1 MTPIA
6 RPRLYRCILVT
17 VVILTVT
24 AAAVGALTWRPSI
37 PTIAPPGRGSF
48 TTAEVA
54 RGAALAALGDCAVCH
69 TAVNGRPYA
78 GGRGISTPFG
88 IVYATNITPDADT
101 GIGRWSLDAFRRAM
115 RDGIDRAGRHLY
127 PVLPYP
133 HFTRATDDDITA
145 MYAFLMTRTPSR
157 QQAPPNAL
165 SFPFSWRPLLAGWN
179 LLFLRPGVWRPDP
192 AKAAAWNRGAYLVEA
207 ISHCGA
213 CHTPH
218 NLLGAEKG
226 SQALA
231 GGEAEGWYAPALQA
245 GSPAPVS
252 WSADALTT
260 YLRTGFEGA
269 HGPAA
274 GPMMPVTHQLA
285 TLPDADV
292 RAIAVYIASFMPPGR
307 VSPSGLPYGGLP
319 QTDAAGPATP
329 RPRSIA
335 DLEAKPIFDGA
346 CGACHAADAPMRHA
360 GAPSLALSTAINAPT
375 SRGVVEVILH
385 GLPWREGHAGPY
397 MPAFAAALTDAQ
409 VAALTAYLRARY
421 SDRPAWQDVQKTVH
435 AARRQ
440 EGGT

>member
-1 MTPIA
+1 MAQIA
-6 RPRLYRCILVT
+6 RMRVHRRILVT
-17 VVILTVT
+17 VVILTVAM
-24 AAAVGALTWRPSI
+24 AAAGALTWRPSI
-37 PTIAPPGRGSF
+37 PAIAPPGRGSF
-48 TTAEVA
+48 ATTEVT
-54 RGAALAALGDCAVCH
+54 RGAALVALGDCAVCH
-69 TAVNGRPYA
+69 TTMNGRPYA
-78 GGRGISTPFG
+78 GGRGIPTPFG
-88 IVYATNITPDADT
+88 TVYATNITPDPAT
-101 GIGRWSLDAFRRAM
+101 GIGRWSLAAFRRAM

-133 HFTRATDDDITA
+133 HFTRATDDDIVA
-145 MYAFLMTRTPSR
+145 MYAFLMTRTKLR
-157 QQAPPNAL
+157 QETPPNAL

-179 LLFLRPGVWRPDP
+179 LLFLRPGAWRADP
-192 AKAAAWNRGAYLVEA
+192 AEDAVWNRGAYLVEA

-218 NLLGAEKG
+218 NLLGAEKDG
-226 SQALA
+226 QAYA

-245 GSPAPVS
+245 GSPAPVA

-269 HGPAA
+269 HGAAA
-274 GPMMPVTHQLA
+274 GPMAPVTHQLE

-292 RAIAVYIASFMPPGR
+292 RAIAVYIASFTPQGQPPRGT
-307 VSPSGLPYGGLP
+307 P
-319 QTDAAGPATP
+319 QTDAAGPAIP
-329 RPRSIA
+329 RPRPVA

-346 CGACHAADAPMRHA
+346 CGACHAADAPMTHA

-375 SRGVVEVILH
+375 SRGVVDVILH

-421 SDRPAWQDVQKTVH
+421 SDRPAWQDLNETVR